1 MAVYCFA
8 PISALKEISIHRR
21 KVNTKN
27 YSIHKRKVKNYN
39 IIRKSKHSHRSN
51 VVLFLSL
58 RPIRVTRCKWA
69 EFLSRPVTRLTSFAW
84 HESHTCY
91 VIVACR
97 CLCRWQMIFSRL
109 RSQLIKIVLD
119 FLNKIDKQVKGCA
132 LSSARAEFL
141 VVKCC
146 FRCFDIITIKNGIE
160 NNLSNKIKLEI
171 LPSPRTMHSPSLV
184 CRFYLWKSLLTRCV
198 HVLLFT
204 S

>member
-1 MAVYCFA
+1 MSHFIIPLRFSVKKILKMKIRRRRTILQLVVAVYCFA

-97 CLCRWQMIFSRL
+97 CLCR
-109 RSQLIKIVLD
+109 
-119 FLNKIDKQVKGCA
+119 
-132 LSSARAEFL
+132 
-141 VVKCC
+141 
-146 FRCFDIITIKNGIE
+146 
-160 NNLSNKIKLEI
+160 
-171 LPSPRTMHSPSLV
+171 
-184 CRFYLWKSLLTRCV
+184 
-198 HVLLFT
+198 
-204 S
+204 